1 MKLNRREWSKMEE
14 SKAEWKAGKKEIGK
28 SSGQA
33 TKFIYLNN
41 ISHGQNLSSTSGEP
55 EFVV

>member
-1 MKLNRREWSKMEE
+1 MEE
-14 SKAEWKAGKKEIGK
+14 SKAERKAGKKEVGK

-41 ISHGQNLSSTSGEP
+41 ISHTLAQPQVTWVFCPVIL
-55 EFVV
+55 

>member
-1 MKLNRREWSKMEE
+1 MEE
-14 SKAEWKAGKKEIGK
+14 SRAEWKAGKKDEGK
-28 SSGQA
+28 SSGHA

-55 EFVV
+55 EFVIQYR